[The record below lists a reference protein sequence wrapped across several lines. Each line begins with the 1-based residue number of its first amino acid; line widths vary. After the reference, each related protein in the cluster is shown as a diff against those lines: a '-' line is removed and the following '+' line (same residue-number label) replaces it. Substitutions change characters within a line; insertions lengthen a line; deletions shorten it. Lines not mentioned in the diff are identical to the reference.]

1 MLTKKQDFIKTT
13 TDDFD
18 PAIIIG
24 KTIQS
29 LSTMRRED
37 EADFIKITFSDDSS
51 LEFYLN
57 KNPDIFYMEPEIWV
71 QNKID

>member
-37 EADFIKITFSDDSS
+37 EADFIK
-51 LEFYLN
+51 LLLN
-57 KNPDIFYMEPEIWV
+57 FI
-71 QNKID
+71 